1 MTGIN
6 KIERG
11 KKGSHSSQKIV
22 PDHYRKT
29 EGEASASKIA
39 EKELAGNPCIFYTH
53 TLFLNPTRT
62 ILLFKREHFLSLPDN
77 HNTEMENSMESPD
90 IRSILE
96 QYHTIAV
103 VGISPKPERPSN
115 AVSRHM
121 LAEGY
126 TIVPINPGHQEIL
139 GLTSYPSLTLLPP
152 EVKESIEI
160 VNIFRKP
167 ADVEPVVD
175 EAIAIGA
182 KVIWTQLG
190 IINDTAAKKARQ
202 AGLQVIQNRCI
213 SVEHQRLFL

>member
-1 MTGIN
+1 MP
-6 KIERG
+6 
-11 KKGSHSSQKIV
+11 HPHYFAFQKRACSCL
-22 PDHYRKT
+22 P
-29 EGEASASKIA
+29 
-39 EKELAGNPCIFYTH
+39 EK
-53 TLFLNPTRT
+53 R
-62 ILLFKREHFLSLPDN
+62 
-77 HNTEMENSMESPD
+77 NTEMENPMESPD

-121 LAEGY
+121 QAEGY
-126 TIVPINPGHQEIL
+126 TIVPINPGHKEIL
-139 GLTSYPSLTLLPP
+139 GNPCYPSLTLLPP
-152 EVKESIEI
+152 EVKERIEI

-182 KVIWTQLG
+182 KVIWMQLG
-190 IINDTAAKKARQ
+190 ITNEAAAKKARE